1 MNIYHKF
8 GQKEKYTRFT
18 TTHVE
23 IFHSIYSKKISE
35 RTKKH
40 QRLNMLTPVKS
51 SLKSGPREAVA
62 QLGHH
67 GLDNDPPMASVWET
81 ECWTSIQPRTYGT

>member
-23 IFHSIYSKKISE
+23 IFHSIYSTNFPNAPKTQTPQYVNACQKLVE
-35 RTKKH
+35 KQTTGGRRTI
-40 QRLNMLTPVKS
+40 RT
-51 SLKSGPREAVA
+51 
-62 QLGHH
+62 
-67 GLDNDPPMASVWET
+67 
-81 ECWTSIQPRTYGT
+81 PRTW